1 MQRSSKPFPERG
13 RLVVIAGPSGAGKST
28 IVRRLLAHRPFRF
41 SVSVTTRPP
50 RPGEVDGVHYHFVT
64 VEEFRAMVDHSELL
78 EWAEYGTSLYGTPLG
93 PVLDVLDGGEDML
106 LEIEVQGAA
115 LVREVYPEALMIFVR
130 APSLTEL
137 ARRLRERGDTTD
149 EAIERRLEI
158 ARHELAI
165 ADALFD
171 YVVVNEDL
179 DATLAQVLDIL
190 DVRRRRPQRST

>member
-1 MQRSSKPFPERG
+1 M
-13 RLVVIAGPSGAGKST
+13 IAGPSGAGKST

-41 SVSVTTRPP
+41 SVSVTTRAP

-93 PVLDVLDGGEDML
+93 PVLDVLEGGEDML

-190 DVRRRRPQRST
+190 DGRRRRPQRST